1 MTGMKRARSVKFEG
15 IGGTMNQPTDINTI
29 PFSEMTQ
36 EQREAAN
43 REHRYRLARDRA
55 VRMLG
60 YHLLLASGR
69 YPSGMPRRFN
79 VLEDAEKSEVEA
91 IVDSIIEAA
100 RNSS

>member
-15 IGGTMNQPTDINTI
+15 IGGTMNQPTDIHTI

-60 YHLLLASGR
+60 YHLFMANVRSGR
-69 YPSGMPRRFN
+69 PFSGQ
-79 VLEDAEKSEVEA
+79 DKSEVEA

>member
-15 IGGTMNQPTDINTI
+15 IQEETMNQPTDIYTI

-55 VRMLG
+55 VRILG
-60 YHLLLASGR
+60 FYFLQLFRDHNQPWDSD
-69 YPSGMPRRFN
+69 N
-79 VLEDAEKSEVEA
+79 QAEIETV
-91 IVDSIIEAA
+91 VDSIIEAA